1 MISASLQQRKTRTRR
16 SMLFVPGANA
26 AMVSNSFIYPAD
38 ALMFDL
44 EDSVALREKDT
55 ARRMVYHALQHPLYR
70 DIETIVR
77 VNALDSEWGVND
89 LEAVVRGGADVVRLP
104 KTDTA
109 QDVLDI
115 EKEILRI
122 EKACAREPGST
133 GLLAAI
139 ESPLGI
145 TRAVEIAHA
154 SERLI
159 GIALGAEDYVRN
171 LRTERSPE
179 GTELLFA
186 RCSILQAARSAGIQ
200 AFDTVYSDAN
210 NEAGFL
216 QEAAHIK
223 QLGFDGKSLINPR
236 QIDLLHNL
244 YAPTQKEVDHAR
256 RVVEAAEAAAREGLG
271 VVSLNGKM
279 VDGPVIDR
287 ARLVLSRAELSGI
300 REE

>member
-1 MISASLQQRKTRTRR
+1 M
-16 SMLFVPGANA
+16 VP
-26 AMVSNSFIYPAD
+26 
-38 ALMFDL
+38 
-44 EDSVALREKDT
+44 
-55 ARRMVYHALQHPLYR
+55 HALQHPLYR

-109 QDVLDI
+109 GMFWISKKRSCVS
-115 EKEILRI
+115 K
-122 EKACAREPGST
+122 KPVVVNPAAPACWRR
-133 GLLAAI
+133 LN
-139 ESPLGI
+139 
-145 TRAVEIAHA
+145 TRWALPAQWKSHA

-186 RCSILQAARSAGIQ
+186 RCSFCRPRALRVFRRSIPSIPTRQNRILQEPPTSNSWAL
-200 AFDTVYSDAN
+200 TAN
-210 NEAGFL
+210 RT
-216 QEAAHIK
+216 
-223 QLGFDGKSLINPR
+223 INPR

-279 VDGPVIDR
+279 VDSARLSI

>member
-26 AMVSNSFIYPAD
+26 AMVSNSFIYLAD

-122 EKACAREPGST
+122 EKACGREPGST

-171 LRTERSPE
+171 LRTERSWK
-179 GTELLFA
+179 ELNC
-186 RCSILQAARSAGIQ
+186 CSHAVPFCRPRALRVFRRSIPSIPTLTTKPDSCKKPPTSNSWAL
-200 AFDTVYSDAN
+200 TAN
-210 NEAGFL
+210 
-216 QEAAHIK
+216 
-223 QLGFDGKSLINPR
+223 R
-236 QIDLLHNL
+236 
-244 YAPTQKEVDHAR
+244 
-256 RVVEAAEAAAREGLG
+256 
-271 VVSLNGKM
+271 
-279 VDGPVIDR
+279 
-287 ARLVLSRAELSGI
+287 
-300 REE
+300 